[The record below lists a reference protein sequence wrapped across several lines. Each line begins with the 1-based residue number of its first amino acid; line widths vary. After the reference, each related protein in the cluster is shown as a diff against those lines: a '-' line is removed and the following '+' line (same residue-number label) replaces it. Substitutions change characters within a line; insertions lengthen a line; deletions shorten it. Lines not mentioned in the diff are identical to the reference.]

1 MRDDIVVF
9 LGPSLP
15 MNLASALLDALYLP
29 PADQG
34 SVFFVA
40 REIKP
45 RAIVLIDGVFGDLPA
60 VRHKEILWALSKG
73 VQVYG
78 AASMGAIRAAE
89 LSVYGMTG
97 SGLIYRWYR
106 ANPMADDDEVAVATT
121 PVALGSQPLSE
132 ALFDIR
138 TTIKKA
144 VRHNVLSYALGRK
157 LCNRASATYFM
168 QRTYETI
175 LDRECSS
182 LLKIE
187 IDMVSAFQVWL
198 KHNRYSQ
205 KTTDAMQLLKTL
217 KTGVFHAHKTSDV
230 LNYKITEA
238 WTSDLEAAGFDIA
251 DLLAEP
257 VHMPI
262 IE

>member
-1 MRDDIVVF
+1 
-9 LGPSLP
+9 
-15 MNLASALLDALYLP
+15 LDALFLP

-34 SVFFVA
+34 SIFFVA
-40 REIKP
+40 TEIKP
-45 RAIVLIDGVFGDLPA
+45 RAIVLIDGVFGHVPA

-73 VQVYG
+73 IQIFG

-89 LSVYGMTG
+89 LSAYGMIG

-121 PVALGSQPLSE
+121 PVALGSQPLTD

-144 VRHNVLSYALGRK
+144 VRENVLSHALGRK
-157 LCNRASATYFM
+157 LSNRASATYFM
-168 QRTYETI
+168 ERTYQTI
-175 LDRECSS
+175 LDQVRSS
-182 LLKIE
+182 LLTTE
-187 IDMVSAFQVWL
+187 IDMVSEFQVWL
-198 KHNRYSQ
+198 KHNRISQ
-205 KTTDAMQLLKTL
+205 KGIDAIQLLKML
-217 KTGVFHAHKTSDV
+217 GTGVFNAPKASGAV
-230 LNYKITEA
+230 KFEVTEA

-257 VHMPI
+257 VPHGYHRMT
-262 IE
+262 